1 MHGTKT
7 VQRLILIRAANEFGH
22 CRRAR
27 CRCLRLRW
35 RVTIARERE
44 LKHYS
49 ARASETK
56 RQRCCC
62 FTPLRCCTA
71 HPAAVVWLDWLRVAC
86 SVLRL
91 RHEREKRT
99 TYECTKCVRVTVR
112 LCVCVSLRCLA
123 FLGWLFERRVCE
135 STLACV
141 RACAECM
148 RVWVLFLIEFDCQ
161 MRD

>member
-1 MHGTKT
+1 M
-7 VQRLILIRAANEFGH
+7 
-22 CRRAR
+22 R

-71 HPAAVVWLDWLRVAC
+71 HPAAVVRLDWLRVPC
-86 SVLRL
+86 SALRL
-91 RHEREKRT
+91 RHEGKKRAT
-99 TYECTKCVRVTVR
+99 HECTKCVRVTVR
-112 LCVCVSLRCLA
+112 VCVCVRFAALPCLFGVA
-123 FLGWLFERRVCE
+123 MRE
-135 STLACV
+135 ACV
-141 RACAECM
+141 RECARLCACVCDGCM

>member
-7 VQRLILIRAANEFGH
+7 VQRLILIRAANDFGQ

-71 HPAAVVWLDWLRVAC
+71 HPAAVVRLDWLRVPC

-91 RHEREKRT
+91 RHEGEKRT

-112 LCVCVSLRCLA
+112 LCVCAFRCVALPFWGGYA
-123 FLGWLFERRVCE
+123 KGVCVRERSPVCVRVL
-135 STLACV
+135 SACV
-141 RACAECM
+141 CGCC
-148 RVWVLFLIEFDCQ
+148 F
-161 MRD
+161 